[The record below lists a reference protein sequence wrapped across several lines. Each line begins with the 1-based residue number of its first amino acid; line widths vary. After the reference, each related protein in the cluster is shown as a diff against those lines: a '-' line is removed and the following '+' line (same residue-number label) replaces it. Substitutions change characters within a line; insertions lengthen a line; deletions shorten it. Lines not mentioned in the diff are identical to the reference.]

1 MSPYGPERRF
11 HRLTM
16 LTTATL
22 AVHSTHYG
30 GAITGALKIMFCPEP
45 LGAAMR
51 RRDFI
56 RIFAGATAWPLAAR
70 AQQPATPVIGFF
82 TFVPVGVPTSQPVLA
97 AFRLGLTEAGY
108 TEGKNVRLEFRDANF
123 KPELLLPAA
132 RDLVR
137 LNVDVIVAPG
147 GPELVAAAREATSS
161 IPIVAHDLES
171 DPLANGWVKSLA
183 RPGGNMTGFFL
194 DIPEMSG
201 KQLAL
206 LREVL
211 PRLSRLAI
219 LGVPGLNAVQFAA
232 TEAAAKAVG
241 VEAEILEVRSPD
253 DFEGAVETARTR
265 HADAGILLSSPLV
278 YGQLKQIAE
287 LALAKR
293 LPLIC
298 LFPAFSKLGGL
309 MAYGPNME
317 DEWRRCAGYVGRILH
332 GAKPSDLPIQRPE
345 RFDLVINLKT
355 AAALGF
361 SVPTLLL
368 ATASEVIE

>member
-1 MSPYGPERRF
+1 
-11 HRLTM
+11 
-16 LTTATL
+16 
-22 AVHSTHYG
+22 
-30 GAITGALKIMFCPEP
+30 
-45 LGAAMR
+45 MR
-51 RRDFI
+51 RREFI
-56 RIFAGATAWPLAAR
+56 SVVVGATAWPLAAR
-70 AQQPATPVIGFF
+70 AQQSPMPAVGILSFP
-82 TFVPVGVPTSQPVLA
+82 PPSGVPTTQHLWDE
-97 AFRLGLTEAGY
+97 FRLGLAEVGY
-108 TEGKNVRLEFRDANF
+108 AEGKTVRIEFAYANF

-137 LNVDVIVAPG
+137 LNVDVILAAG
-147 GPELVAAAREATSS
+147 GPVLVAAAREATSS

-171 DPLANGWVKSLA
+171 DPVAMGWVKSLA

-206 LREVL
+206 IREVL
-211 PRLSRLAI
+211 PRLPRLAI
-219 LGVPGLNAVQFAA
+219 IGVPGLNAVQFAA

-253 DFEGAVETARTR
+253 DFEDVMKTARSSR
-265 HADAGILLSSPLV
+265 HADAGVLLSSPLV

-298 LFPAFSKLGGL
+298 LFPDFAKLGGF
-309 MAYGPNME
+309 MAYGPNMDNE
-317 DEWRRCAGYVGRILH
+317 FRRCAGYVARILH

-345 RFDLVINLKT
+345 KFDLVINIKT
-355 AAALGF
+355 AEALGL
-361 SVPTLLL
+361 SIPPVLL
-368 ATASEVIE
+368 ATADEVIE

>member
-1 MSPYGPERRF
+1 
-11 HRLTM
+11 
-16 LTTATL
+16 
-22 AVHSTHYG
+22 
-30 GAITGALKIMFCPEP
+30 
-45 LGAAMR
+45 MR
-51 RRDFI
+51 RREFI
-56 RIFAGATAWPLAAR
+56 SVIAGAAVWPLRAR
-70 AQQPATPVIGFF
+70 AQQPAAPVIGFF
-82 TFVPVGVPTSQPVLA
+82 TFQPANGATTQLLLA
-97 AFRLGLTEAGY
+97 AFRRGLTEAGY
-108 TEGKNVRLEFRDANF
+108 TEGKTVRIKFRDANF

-147 GPELVAAAREATSS
+147 GPVLVAAAREATSS

-171 DPLANGWVKSLA
+171 DPLAKGWVRSLA

-201 KQLAL
+201 KQLGL

-241 VEAEILEVRSPD
+241 IEAEILEVRSPD
-253 DFEGAVETARTR
+253 EFEGAMETARTR
-265 HADAGILLSSPLV
+265 HADAGIQLSSPLV
-278 YGQLKQIAE
+278 YGHLKQIAE
-287 LALAKR
+287 LALVKR

-298 LFPAFSKLGGL
+298 LFPAFSKLGGF
-309 MAYGPNME
+309 MSYGPNME

-355 AAALGF
+355 AEALGI
-361 SVPTLLL
+361 SVPPVLL
-368 ATASEVIE
+368 ATANEVIE